1 MIEGARQLIAQV
13 LTVSAVN
20 TQLAALNTRL
30 GASAGWLG
38 TVPSLPSDANPARN
52 GVQDM
57 WHKTYR
63 ELTRPGV
70 GYMVGVL
77 RSGRSEL
84 KASGKN
90 RMTMSLWVECHGQL
104 TDQETAIQQAGVLY
118 QAVLYVLETV
128 ESVALANV
136 IPPLALVLV
145 SPADVEAIN
154 IDASAA
160 GKLMGVRARFDITVD
175 DARS

>member
-1 MIEGARQLIAQV
+1 MIEGARQLVAQV

-20 TQLAALNTRL
+20 AQVTALNTRL
-30 GASAGWLG
+30 SGSAGWLG
-38 TVPSLPSDANPARN
+38 AVPALPTDANPARN

-77 RSGRSEL
+77 RAGRSEL

-90 RMTMSLWVECHGQL
+90 RMTLPLWVECHGVP
-104 TDQETAIQQAGVLY
+104 TDQETAVQQAGVLY
-118 QAVLYVLETV
+118 QAVLYVLETM

-136 IPPLALVLV
+136 TPPLACVLIN
-145 SPADVEAIN
+145 PADIEMIN
-154 IDASAA
+154 IDAAA
-160 GKLMGVRARFDITVD
+160 SGKLLGMRARFDLTVD